1 MKIIDLSLKID
12 TQWILFNQ
20 DGGRFGISNR
30 NQHFF

>member
-20 DGGRFGISNR
+20 VFDGGRFGI
-30 NQHFF
+30 

>member
-20 DGGRFGISNR
+20 DGGRFGI
-30 NQHFF
+30 